1 MRYTLYAAA
10 LAVTVPS
17 VAAAQGWEIRAG
29 LESASA
35 TVCSEN
41 GDCFG
46 IQCSAAEG
54 WDTGWYAAFLP
65 QSDAVAADPILAIRM
80 DGARYA
86 LTGLQA
92 ARTPGAFTGTV
103 GAGEQNLLDALQT
116 GNEIVVDPGRDFAV
130 ATFTLRGS
138 RWAIGE
144 VLALCDAGGPPDA
157 APAGDDQ

>member
-1 MRYTLYAAA
+1 MRRTLIAAA
-10 LAVTVPS
+10 LAAALPS
-17 VAAAQGWEIRAG
+17 LAAAQGWEIRAG

-35 TVCSEN
+35 TVCSES

-46 IQCSAAEG
+46 IQCSAEGG

-86 LTGLQA
+86 LTNLQA
-92 ARTPGAFTGTV
+92 ARTPGAFTGAV
-103 GAGEQNLLDALQT
+103 GAGEQILLDALQT

-157 APAGDDQ
+157 APAAADQ